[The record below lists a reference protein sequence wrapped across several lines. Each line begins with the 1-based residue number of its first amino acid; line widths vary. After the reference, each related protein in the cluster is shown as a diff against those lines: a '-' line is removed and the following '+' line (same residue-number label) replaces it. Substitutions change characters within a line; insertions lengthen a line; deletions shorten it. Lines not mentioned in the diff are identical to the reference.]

1 MYNDVMGS
9 KGRGEMIDRNLQ
21 TIRVTPVERADVL
34 LNPNAVRRDNR
45 PYRSYASRKFKG
57 LI

>member
-21 TIRVTPVERADVL
+21 TIRVTPVERGGVL
-34 LNPNAVRRDNR
+34 LNPNVVRRDR
-45 PYRSYASRKFKG
+45 HYRSYASRKFKG